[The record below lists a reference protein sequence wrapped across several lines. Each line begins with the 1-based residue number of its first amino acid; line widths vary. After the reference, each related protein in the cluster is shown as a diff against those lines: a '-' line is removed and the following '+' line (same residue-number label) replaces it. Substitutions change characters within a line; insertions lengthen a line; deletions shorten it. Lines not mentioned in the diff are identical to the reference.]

1 MLSISEF
8 ADKMNEVMPSLIREF
23 AWRQANELYRGK
35 ITLPQFLIMDFL
47 NEKGESKMT
56 GLADFI
62 RVSTAAMT
70 GTVDRIIRYD
80 YAQRVYDPKD
90 RRIIRIKLTSKG
102 VALVRKVNRQRHKM
116 IVDIFGRISPHER
129 EEYLNILMR
138 IRSILTE

>member
-8 ADKMNEVMPSLIREF
+8 AERMNEVMPSLIREF
-23 AWRQANELYRGK
+23 ARRQANELYKGK

-47 NEKGESKMT
+47 NEKGEPKMT
-56 GLADFI
+56 GLADFMH
-62 RVSTAAMT
+62 VSTAAMT

-80 YAQRVYDPKD
+80 YAQRVYDPED

-102 VALVRKVNRQRHKM
+102 IALVRKINRQRHKM
-116 IVDIFGRISPHER
+116 IVDIFDKISPHER